1 MIPWYRSRG
10 ADLGLRAVGMSLCAV
25 ACFAISRLLALAHS
39 PGALTFNL
47 ALAVFLGASAGS
59 AMSLLGNRLFDQIE
73 VSSRWQ
79 HRSAGDQFSES
90 YPVEA

>member
-1 MIPWYRSRG
+1 
-10 ADLGLRAVGMSLCAV
+10 MSLCAV

-39 PGALTFNL
+39 PGALTFGL

-90 YPVEA
+90 